1 MSFKQENVP
10 LQQTVQL
17 HDRSHAF
24 FSMKNRKNIK
34 WNTATVSLLAGKSE
48 TTYGRQM
55 KPILLTLTL

>member
-48 TTYGRQM
+48 TTYEG
-55 KPILLTLTL
+55 K